1 MPPAM
6 TVKLKKISV
15 AAAINSVL
23 LPRAMTSGSRLNR
36 LMMGLEKMATGTQ
49 AAIITAEPIH
59 ADAEGEPV
67 RQIPASGTSACP
79 TSAVSCVG
87 EAVGGQIKQ
96 SLGLIGQIVRCQGNG
111 SKPGDHGC

>member
-36 LMMGLEKMATGTQ
+36 LMIGPEKMATGTQ
-49 AAIITAEPIH
+49 AAIITTEPIQQMRK
-59 ADAEGEPV
+59 ANRSA
-67 RQIPASGTSACP
+67 RSLRPAPRAWP
-79 TSAVSCVG
+79 TSAV
-87 EAVGGQIKQ
+87 AV
-96 SLGLIGQIVRCQGNG
+96 
-111 SKPGDHGC
+111 

>member
-23 LPRAMTSGSRLNR
+23 LPRAMTSGYRLNR

-49 AAIITAEPIH
+49 AAIITTEPIQQMRK
-59 ADAEGEPV
+59 ANRSA
-67 RQIPASGTSACP
+67 RSLSPAPRAWP
-79 TSAVSCVG
+79 TSAV
-87 EAVGGQIKQ
+87 AV
-96 SLGLIGQIVRCQGNG
+96 
-111 SKPGDHGC
+111 